1 MQMTIRGY
9 YKPSG
14 YVYSIHQ
21 LPTQNLNAADEKNVV
36 IVSGFLKMYFVYVVV
51 FFRFKF
57 WLKEGIGIR
66 FVVCSVEIPF
76 QFTLQYR

>member
-1 MQMTIRGY
+1 MPQMQ
-9 YKPSG
+9 
-14 YVYSIHQ
+14 
-21 LPTQNLNAADEKNVV
+21 KNVV
-36 IVSGFLKMYFVYVVV
+36 IVSGFLKMYFVYVFV

-66 FVVCSVEIPF
+66 FVVCSAEIPF